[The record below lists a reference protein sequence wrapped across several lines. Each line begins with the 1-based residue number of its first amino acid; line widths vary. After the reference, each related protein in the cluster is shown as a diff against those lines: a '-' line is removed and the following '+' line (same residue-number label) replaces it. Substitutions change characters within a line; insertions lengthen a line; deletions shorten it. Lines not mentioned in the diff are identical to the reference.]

1 MLLPGGDAA
10 RTSRR
15 SRRNALAWLHRQN
28 PPFLRNAKGER
39 GLKTFDFFLVHGG
52 GLPFGNAKGERLY
65 SQASAGT
72 GGFHATSFNGGNPR
86 NGVAPHEQLACD
98 F

>member
-52 GLPFGNAKGERLY
+52 GLRLY

-72 GGFHATSFNGGNPR
+72 GGFHATSF
-86 NGVAPHEQLACD
+86 
-98 F
+98 